1 MYPVQELHEF
11 LLEKAAQ
18 LTEEWYDSLDKS
30 GPHGVY
36 AATDSNA
43 VELLK
48 KQNYEFHLQFCQLFV
63 QEESTFLS
71 GFENWIIQIAKDEQ
85 HLSTPIHF
93 IVREFFRTRDQYLHF
108 IKEFV
113 FSNKE
118 KYSQEFI
125 DLWNKKVINTIDK
138 VVIWFMEEHHEFSVK
153 RLQCQQ
159 EMINELSSPVI
170 TLNRH
175 TGLLPLVGD
184 IDTARAK
191 LILEK
196 TLKQCSEKRVD
207 CLLIDLSGVIM
218 IDTMVAQQLF
228 HLVEAL
234 ALIGVKTTLS
244 GIRPEI
250 AQTAVQLGLD
260 FDQIII
266 TSTLSRAIDSSKI
279 G

>member
-1 MYPVQELHEF
+1 MNPGQEIHEF
-11 LLEKAAQ
+11 LLNQAKQ
-18 LTEEWYDSLDKS
+18 LTEDWYNSLDKS
-30 GPHGVY
+30 DPYGVY
-36 AATDSNA
+36 STTDPDA
-43 VELLK
+43 IELLK
-48 KQNYEFHLQFCQLFV
+48 KQNYEFHSQFCELFV
-63 QEESTFLS
+63 QEESVFLTS
-71 GFENWIIQIAKDEQ
+71 FEKWVIEVAKDEQ
-85 HLSTPIHF
+85 HLSTPVHF
-93 IVREFFRTRDQYLHF
+93 IVREFFRTRDQYLLF
-108 IKEFV
+108 SKEF
-113 FSNKE
+113 FAGASPA
-118 KYSQEFI
+118 YSQAVI
-125 DLWNKKVINTIDK
+125 DSCNKKIIRTIDN
-138 VVIWFMEEHHEFSVK
+138 VVMWFMQEHHKFSVK

-170 TLNRH
+170 KLNRG

-196 TLKQCSEKRVD
+196 TLQQCAEKRLD

-234 ALIGVKTTLS
+234 GLIGVKTTLS

-260 FDQIII
+260 FTQLSI
-266 TSTLSRAIDSSKI
+266 TSTLSRAISSRDI
-279 G
+279 